1 MHSQL
6 NAQLIQAIQQ
16 DLTAERSIAEHR
28 RALRE
33 DRGPGAGWRRWQLR
47 RRVVAVVP
55 AFRPAAG
62 TADTAVGHAGAQ
74 RFFEHR

>member
-16 DLTAERSIAEHR
+16 DLAAERSIAEHR

-33 DRGPGAGWRRWQLR
+33 DRGPGARWRRWQLR
-47 RRVVAVVP
+47 RLVVAVLP
-55 AFRPAAG
+55 AFRPTAG
-62 TADTAVGHAGAQ
+62 AADTAVGHPGAQ
-74 RFFEHR
+74 RLFEHR

>member
-16 DLTAERSIAEHR
+16 DLAVERSIAEHR

-33 DRGPGAGWRRWQLR
+33 DRGPGARWRRWQLR
-47 RRVVAVVP
+47 RLVVAVVP
-55 AFRPAAG
+55 SLGSVAG
-62 TADTAVGHAGAQ
+62 TTDAAVGRAGA
-74 RFFEHR
+74 RRLFEHR

>member
-16 DLTAERSIAEHR
+16 DLVAERSIAEHR

-33 DRGPGAGWRRWQLR
+33 ERGPGARWRAWQLR
-47 RRVVAVVP
+47 RRVAAVMP
-55 AFRPAAG
+55 TLGSARD
-62 TADTAVGHAGAQ
+62 TADAAVGQPGAQ
-74 RFFEHR
+74 RLFGHR

>member
-16 DLTAERSIAEHR
+16 DLTVERSIAEHR

-33 DRGPGAGWRRWQLR
+33 DRGPGARWRGWQLR
-47 RRVVAVVP
+47 RRVAAMIP
-55 AFRPAAG
+55 ALGSGAG
-62 TADTAVGHAGAQ
+62 TDAAVARPGAQ
-74 RFFEHR
+74 RLFEHR